1 MVGAIPSG
9 RRDQR
14 PRSRRVVARLEV
26 AEECRPLAVAN
37 AKRTLNAAYW
47 DGTAIAAGL
56 RLERETAGR
65 YGLTSADAHEGL
77 AAFAEK
83 RAPRFTGT

>member
-1 MVGAIPSG
+1 M
-9 RRDQR
+9 
-14 PRSRRVVARLEV
+14 
-26 AEECRPLAVAN
+26 AN